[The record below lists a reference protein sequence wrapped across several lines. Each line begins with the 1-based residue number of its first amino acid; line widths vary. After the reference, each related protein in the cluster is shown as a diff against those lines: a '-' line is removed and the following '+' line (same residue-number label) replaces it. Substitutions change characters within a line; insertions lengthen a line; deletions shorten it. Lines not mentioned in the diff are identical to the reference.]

1 MNKKKQYIYAEIDET
16 LKKKFNII
24 CIEKGIKIQEAIVEL
39 IEGYVRKNNTKN

>member
-1 MNKKKQYIYAEIDET
+1 MAKKKQYIYAEIDES

-39 IEGYVRKNNTKN
+39 IEGYIKKNNTTK